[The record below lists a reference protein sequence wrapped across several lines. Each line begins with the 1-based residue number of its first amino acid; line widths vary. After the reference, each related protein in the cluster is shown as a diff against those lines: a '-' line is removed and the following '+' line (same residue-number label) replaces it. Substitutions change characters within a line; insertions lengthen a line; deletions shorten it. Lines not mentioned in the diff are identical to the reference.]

1 MRAGAFLCKGKT
13 WYTELDNSGICYV
26 GSSSTHRPTFLH
38 RRFTMLERFFK
49 SQVATVSDSTY
60 CHRITDALTAA
71 GIKCYCKTKDVNQ
84 RSVFDATRMRAQ
96 IGTFGIKPQ
105 YITEIFVDKE
115 NAELAS
121 HIIQPWYFIYGNRQQ
136 PVSGAAHCRRVGDA
150 ALRPERLHQGRG
162 YRPGADRA

>member
-1 MRAGAFLCKGKT
+1 
-13 WYTELDNSGICYV
+13 
-26 GSSSTHRPTFLH
+26 
-38 RRFTMLERFFK
+38 MLERFFK

-84 RSVFDATRMRAQ
+84 RSVFDAARMRAQ

-121 HIIQPWYFIYGNRQQ
+121 QIQAVLG
-136 PVSGAAHCRRVGDA
+136 GETTAEEAMAAVQSVQDK
-150 ALRPERLHQGRG
+150 LFEEG
-162 YRPGADRA
+162 YTFSPR

>member
-1 MRAGAFLCKGKT
+1 MSAPSRCRHGTFSYPKCIHRWQGVAHWTLYQKGAFRANFHIYEWSFDRACGILG
-13 WYTELDNSGICYV
+13 LVQQIGICYV

-96 IGTFGIKPQ
+96 IGTFGIKPR

-121 HIIQPWYFIYGNRQQ
+121 HII
-136 PVSGAAHCRRVGDA
+136 HT
-150 ALRPERLHQGRG
+150 L
-162 YRPGADRA
+162 

>member
-1 MRAGAFLCKGKT
+1 
-13 WYTELDNSGICYV
+13 
-26 GSSSTHRPTFLH
+26 
-38 RRFTMLERFFK
+38 MLERFFK

-96 IGTFGIKPQ
+96 IKPQ

-121 HIIQPWYFIYGNRQQ
+121 HII
-136 PVSGAAHCRRVGDA
+136 HT
-150 ALRPERLHQGRG
+150 L
-162 YRPGADRA
+162 

>member
-1 MRAGAFLCKGKT
+1 
-13 WYTELDNSGICYV
+13 
-26 GSSSTHRPTFLH
+26 
-38 RRFTMLERFFK
+38 MLERFFK

-71 GIKCYCKTKDVNQ
+71 GIKCYCKTKDMNQ

-115 NAELAS
+115 NVELAS
-121 HIIQPWYFIYGNRQQ
+121 HIIRT
-136 PVSGAAHCRRVGDA
+136 
-150 ALRPERLHQGRG
+150 L
-162 YRPGADRA
+162 